1 MSDDVFSSERA
12 RMEKLLWE
20 SIMGSNDPCKHL
32 FDPGNASGT
41 SCVTGGNDDYE
52 ALSSERIALLNA
64 QFSAMRSGNAYLVC
78 PPEFAN
84 ALAEF
89 PAVQFESQPIDGMR
103 FKVFTDFGVKLVNKH
118 LGIPI
123 STLYTVAGGSDPVY
137 VPRPAVV
144 EPESPSAFQWCIV
157 VVVLIGLLY
166 AMEGAL

>member
-1 MSDDVFSSERA
+1 MSDDVFSADRA
-12 RMEKLLWE
+12 RMGKLLWE
-20 SIMGSNDPCKHL
+20 STMVPNDQYKHL

-52 ALSSERIALLNA
+52 ALNSERIALLNA
-64 QFSAMRSGNAYLVC
+64 QLSAMRSGKAYLVC

-84 ALAEF
+84 ALADF
-89 PAVQFESQPIDGMR
+89 TPVQFESPPIDGIQ
-103 FKVFTDFGVKLVNKH
+103 FKVFTEYNVMLLSKH
-118 LGIPI
+118 LGIPR
-123 STLYTVAGGSDPVY
+123 SFLYADTGGSDPVY

-166 AMEGAL
+166 AMAGAL